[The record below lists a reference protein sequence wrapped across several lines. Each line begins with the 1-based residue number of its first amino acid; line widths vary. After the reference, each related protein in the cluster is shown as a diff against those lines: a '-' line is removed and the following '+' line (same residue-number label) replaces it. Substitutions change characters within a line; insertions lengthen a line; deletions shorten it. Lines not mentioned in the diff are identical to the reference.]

1 MSLTAVSR
9 CLQCHAVVNVHWP
22 ACLVCRAVLP
32 MVPADPP
39 AVSTGDTQAT
49 EPVRIPPL
57 SPGWLVVYRDQ
68 RGTLRGGVDE
78 REHGTVKEC
87 QWQGTGWFVVLISGE
102 SLPLSIIRAVGQTN
116 GEGRLVAAWT
126 VREHGLNG
134 LGN

>member
-1 MSLTAVSR
+1 MFTGRPVWCVGLCCRWSR
-9 CLQCHAVVNVHWP
+9 P
-22 ACLVCRAVLP
+22 ILP
-32 MVPADPP
+32 LFQRGTLKPRNLSAFRL
-39 AVSTGDTQAT
+39 S
-49 EPVRIPPL
+49 

-87 QWQGTGWFVVLISGE
+87 QWQGTGWLVVLISGE